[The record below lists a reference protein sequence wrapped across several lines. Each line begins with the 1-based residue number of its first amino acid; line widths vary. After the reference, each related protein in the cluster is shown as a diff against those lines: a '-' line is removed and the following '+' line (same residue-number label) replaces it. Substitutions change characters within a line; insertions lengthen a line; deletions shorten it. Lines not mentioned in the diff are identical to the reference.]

1 MIGKRVALFL
11 TMVLA
16 AGAARAADPAF
27 AVMAA
32 NLSGS
37 DFEYDESADRVFQG
51 LKPDIVAIQE
61 WTVAGGDRRAFVDR
75 NFGPDFSFAVESEP
89 NDEVPN
95 GVISR
100 WPITASGEW
109 TDRVVQN
116 RDFVWATIDLP
127 GPRDLHVVS
136 VHFKSGESWYQKK
149 GRQREAVAL
158 LDCIRQAGWPAD
170 DYLVIAGDLN
180 TVSRSEPLFQIWA
193 SLVSDA
199 RQPADQQ
206 GDKDTNIPRQ
216 QCYDYVLPSLALD
229 ALHVPVEVGGQ
240 TFPDGLVFDSRLWS
254 PPPPPIRPGDSAEED
269 LQHLPVMKAFRIP
282 AAE

>member
-1 MIGKRVALFL
+1 MIGKRGGLILAAL
-11 TMVLA
+11 LA
-16 AGAARAADPAF
+16 AGAARAAALTF
-27 AVMAA
+27 TVMAA

-75 NFGPDFSFAVESEP
+75 NFGNEFFFCVENEP
-89 NDEVPN
+89 RDKVPN

-109 TDRVVQN
+109 PDRVVQN

-149 GRQREAVAL
+149 GRQREAAAL
-158 LDCIRQAGWPAD
+158 LDYIRRAGWPAD

-180 TVSRSEPLFQIWA
+180 TVSRNEPLFKIWA

-199 RQPADQQ
+199 RQPADQK

-216 QCYDYVLPSLALD
+216 QCYDYVLPSPALD
-229 ALHVPVEVGGQ
+229 ALHVPVEVGGLV
-240 TFPDGLVFDSRLWS
+240 FPDGLVFDSRLWS

-269 LQHLPVMKAFRIP
+269 LQHLPVMKAFRLP
-282 AAE
+282 